1 MKLFKTKEW
10 TVLDI
15 GLLKWSAI
23 FFGMILGAFLSSFV
37 KSNIRFFISLVVILA
52 IKPVL
57 SYWRKGFDWYA

>member
-1 MKLFKTKEW
+1 MKLLRTKEW

-15 GLLKWSAI
+15 GFLKWSAI

-37 KSNIRFFISLVVILA
+37 KNNIWFFISLVVILA

-57 SYWRKGFDWYA
+57 SYWRK

>member
-1 MKLFKTKEW
+1 MKLLRTKEW

-23 FFGMILGAFLSSFV
+23 FFGMILGAFLSSSV
-37 KSNIRFFISLVVILA
+37 KNNIWFFISLVVILA

-57 SYWRKGFDWYA
+57 SYWRK